1 MLLHVFARRCA
12 SALARTS
19 SGLHPSGEGSAFASC
34 WWWCSWQPHTVRGQ
48 LDLLCQKLLQIGQ
61 GNATWTKLIETTR
74 GAIAN
79 PRVSPGAMAS
89 LVVREIKQASELLM
103 AGKGDLLTPSE
114 ALAKLAV
121 PAAAAAAPA
130 AAAPAAPAGDGDQL
144 VMARDTKAVA
154 RTLIGA
160 FSKPQLMEIAKYLAM
175 AAKKP

>member
-1 MLLHVFARRCA
+1 MAVLKKMVVVFKQP
-12 SALARTS
+12 
-19 SGLHPSGEGSAFASC
+19 PS
-34 WWWCSWQPHTVRGQ
+34 PKTRKQ